1 MTHLKTSTTING
13 HEEHSNT
20 TVPGEKAAIDVE
32 IGEVGESAGEETE
45 ADMEGTRGCCVEP
58 EQMGNSWRKRNSRT
72 RIRRSFIVC
81 FVFSVSYN
89 KMKNT

>member
-1 MTHLKTSTTING
+1 MWKLEKT
-13 HEEHSNT
+13 
-20 TVPGEKAAIDVE
+20 
-32 IGEVGESAGEETE
+32 GESAGVETE
-45 ADMEGTRGCCVEP
+45 ADMGGTRGCSVEP
-58 EQMGNSWRKRNSRT
+58 IKMGNSWRKRNSKT